1 MIIAPRNKKKFY
13 FTGFVYSEGILMKIS
28 AVNQSFL
35 NIPVFNGNKRS
46 SLHYAYNLDR
56 DTVSFGHARAIKDR
70 LEVQHRAKIPQ
81 YILEKNMY
89 MAALKTVADD
99 LSEYGVSFVRE
110 NSDPYSI
117 KDTDRVIEKIE
128 TSKSFDIRDQIRATM
143 YMKDPY
149 DVDFVLEKFLPKMK
163 ENGYELAKKDGEFDI
178 DFRLNSDDLSGANP
192 SGYEDIQMR
201 FVKIGESK
209 KKKTCHELIILFGPI
224 YHEAKNLEHD
234 LVFEHTR
241 QFKKLHVY
249 DTTAKIGTPESK
261 IKRAIEDIIE
271 IYNTQVSKPLYS
283 NAKDK
288 EYYHREK
295 EEKSIFFTNENVRSI
310 KNDFYELYENIEI
323 HYRNERRKNRGN
335 QSVIDQL
342 NAAQEYD
349 IEKLDKI
356 CAGLLKTLNS
366 FPIIDEKDEKDK
378 KDKKENH

>member
-1 MIIAPRNKKKFY
+1 MKLQPLSLNTYNIYAIADNRN
-13 FTGFVYSEGILMKIS
+13 
-28 AVNQSFL
+28 
-35 NIPVFNGNKRS
+35 S
-46 SLHYAYNLDR
+46 SGLKYAYNLDR

-81 YILEKNMY
+81 YTLEKNMY
-89 MAALKTVADD
+89 MAALKTVADE
-99 LSEYGVSFVRE
+99 LGEYGVSFVKE

-117 KDTDRVIEKIE
+117 KDTNRVIEKIE

-163 ENGYELAKKDGEFDI
+163 EQGYELAKKDGEFDI

-201 FVKIGESK
+201 FVKVGESK

-261 IKRAIEDIIE
+261 IKRAIEDIVE

-283 NAKDK
+283 NAKDR
-288 EYYHREK
+288 EYYHEK
-295 EEKSIFFTNENVRSI
+295 GEKSIFFTNENVRRI
-310 KNDFYELYENIEI
+310 KNDFYELYENIET
-323 HYRNERRKNRGN
+323 HYKNERRKNRGN
-335 QSVIDQL
+335 QPAIDQL
-342 NAAQEYD
+342 NADQEYD
-349 IEKLDKI
+349 IDKLDKI
-356 CAGLLKTLNS
+356 CAGLLKTLDS
-366 FPIIDEKDEKDK
+366 FPVIDEKDK
-378 KDKKENH
+378 K